1 MNNVKKNTLMNIIV
15 LLVAIFISYYL
26 NNLLYGLIII
36 FGYTLYL
43 FYLSSIEKKNK
54 EKLIK
59 EKEYEFA
66 NLLGYLLVF
75 LENKFNVYQS
85 LQLASGYCKKII
97 VKDIEK
103 LLLDIDLDKS
113 IVPYQTFAKN
123 FKSNVIYQVIMM
135 IYQLDVNGYDSKYL
149 NNFPALINSLKQAEI
164 ENRIN
169 ERKMNMSFMTVLP
182 IVSLML
188 AVFSLVFFILENM
201 GGII

>member
-15 LLVAIFISYYL
+15 ILVAIFISYYL
-26 NNLLYGLIII
+26 NNLIYGLIVI

-43 FYLSSIEKKNK
+43 FSLSSVEKKNK
-54 EKLIK
+54 EKLLK

-66 NLLGYLLVF
+66 NLLGYLFVF

-103 LLLDIDLDKS
+103 LLIDIDLDKS

-169 ERKMNMSFMTVLP
+169 ERKTNMSFMTILP

-188 AVFSLVFFILENM
+188 AVFSLVLFILENM

>member
-1 MNNVKKNTLMNIIV
+1 MNKIKKNNFINIFVVIM
-15 LLVAIFISYYL
+15 AIFISYYL
-26 NNLLYGLIII
+26 NNLLYGLVIILI
-36 FGYTLYL
+36 YTIYL

-54 EKLIK
+54 EKLLK

-103 LLLDIDLDKS
+103 LLIDIDLDKS

-169 ERKMNMSFMTVLP
+169 ERKTNMSFMTILP

-188 AVFSLVFFILENM
+188 AVFSLVLFILENM